1 MTAGRRRRWAAQT
14 DEACSGQTFV
24 QSFRGSAAGRE
35 PGIHNHRSRSM
46 DSGLASA
53 SLRRPGM
60 TRLTKVD
67 KMAKTKANTGTHD
80 AAPRAWQRMLSGRR
94 LDLLDPSPPDI
105 EIEVIAQ
112 ALARWARGTCQTHG
126 SHFFSGARQTL
137 RRGRMP

>member
-60 TRLTKVD
+60 TRLTEVD
-67 KMAKTKANTGTHD
+67 TL
-80 AAPRAWQRMLSGRR
+80 APRVLTQAVVERDRATTGPTIARR
-94 LDLLDPSPPDI
+94 AYGFSPI
-105 EIEVIAQ
+105 VENK
-112 ALARWARGTCQTHG
+112 
-126 SHFFSGARQTL
+126 
-137 RRGRMP
+137 